1 MTNFNE
7 KIMELSMELNEKIKW
22 YDETINYQ
30 LHRTDKGASDATRA
44 EIITMAYEQRKNCLN
59 LLEALRTNNH
69 QVYSSSDVSNNVDA
83 LRDEI
88 MEIIFTAANPI
99 EAQSTN
105 GGMIDAEPAVEPFSD
120 DWDIRVTENITDAIW
135 EFIYDGLHLN
145 IQED

>member
-7 KIMELSMELNEKIKW
+7 KLMELNKKIKW
-22 YDETINYQ
+22 YDETIEYQ
-30 LHRTDKGASDATRA
+30 LNRTDKGASDDTRA
-44 EIITMAYEQRKNCLN
+44 EIIFMAYEQRRNCLK
-59 LLEALRTNNH
+59 LLEALRRNNNY

-88 MEIIFTAANPI
+88 MEIIFTAADPVD
-99 EAQSTN
+99 AQSTN

-120 DWDIRVTENITDAIW
+120 DWDIRVAENITDAIW
-135 EFIYDGLHLN
+135 GFVYDGLHLN